1 MFGMPVEAVAN
12 LRSENGE
19 QAMLQMAVAVAVA
32 VAVAGARQAGV
43 RLVPAIRLANADALP
58 ASNPAPGARKSS
70 RSEQSMARRRR
81 A

>member
-32 VAVAGARQAGV
+32 VAVAGRG
-43 RLVPAIRLANADALP
+43 
-58 ASNPAPGARKSS
+58 K
-70 RSEQSMARRRR
+70 R
-81 A
+81 AFG